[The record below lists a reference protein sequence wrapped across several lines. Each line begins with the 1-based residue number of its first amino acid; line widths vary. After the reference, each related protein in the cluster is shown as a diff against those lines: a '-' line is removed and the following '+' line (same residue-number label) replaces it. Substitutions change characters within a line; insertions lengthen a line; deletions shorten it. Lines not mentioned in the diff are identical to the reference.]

1 MLFLLS
7 FLQTSMSAM
16 MDVHAVFQL
25 LPLPVSSQ
33 FSMSDISKEAVE
45 CSMMA
50 MNILWALYRVTE
62 AKISNGLFFFLMCN
76 WCHLSDILVIAASM
90 YACAKSSPFHCIN
103 CHCNQFIFILNTEPL
118 FPSLSSHT
126 ASAWARPFHLITIPI
141 SCKMSLI
148 LGLSLSCWSFKLSD
162 PNNLCSLFVP

>member
-7 FLQTSMSAM
+7 FLQPSMSAM

-50 MNILWALYRVTE
+50 MNILRALYQVTE
-62 AKISNGLFFFLMCN
+62 AKISNGLFFF
-76 WCHLSDILVIAASM
+76 
-90 YACAKSSPFHCIN
+90 
-103 CHCNQFIFILNTEPL
+103 
-118 FPSLSSHT
+118 
-126 ASAWARPFHLITIPI
+126 
-141 SCKMSLI
+141 
-148 LGLSLSCWSFKLSD
+148 
-162 PNNLCSLFVP
+162 